1 MVGTFCADFLC
12 IFVPVWLWN
21 KWLDS
26 ERAAVSQ
33 LKTEFKDFG
42 LAMTIEELLPPAV
55 SDEQNAAFIYN
66 EIFSSFPRYS
76 ESSPF
81 HLLIDAEPED
91 LKSGEYLE
99 YLKDPTV
106 ILALEKLHKIRNYP
120 NCRWQRNYAD
130 GLNMEFPHISHLH
143 SAMKL
148 LMAAYQVSGD
158 EHYLRDGLQLVLHMY
173 DSGGVLIEFLVAI
186 SLEALLLRELEQSS
200 DPQGYMEQLSG
211 INLRHAIIDAVQFE
225 RITIGEWVFDHL
237 QNGTFDADYFFHEED
252 ISGRGFIFKPLKE
265 RDRVFF
271 LQEMLRWHR
280 YMESQ
285 LHQPTIDLSLYAD
298 PKEFPFGSEG
308 SQMALPAL
316 SFLVEKVA
324 DLEQQRRH
332 ILEPTPTEGASEPGA
347 AARTQ

>member
-1 MVGTFCADFLC
+1 M
-12 IFVPVWLWN
+12 
-21 KWLDS
+21 
-26 ERAAVSQ
+26 
-33 LKTEFKDFG
+33 
-42 LAMTIEELLPPAV
+42 EL
-55 SDEQNAAFIYN
+55 
-66 EIFSSFPRYS
+66 
-76 ESSPF
+76 
-81 HLLIDAEPED
+81 
-91 LKSGEYLE
+91 
-99 YLKDPTV
+99 
-106 ILALEKLHKIRNYP
+106 
-120 NCRWQRNYAD
+120 
-130 GLNMEFPHISHLH
+130 PHISHLR

-158 EHYLRDGLQLVLHMY
+158 EHYLRDGLQLVLHTY
-173 DSGGVLIEFLVAI
+173 DSGGVLTEFLVAI

-237 QNGTFDADYFFHEED
+237 QNGTFNADYFFHEED
-252 ISGRGFIFKPLKE
+252 ISGRGFIFKPLNE

-298 PKEFPFGSEG
+298 PKEFPFGSEV
-308 SQMALPAL
+308 SQMVLPGL
-316 SFLVEKVA
+316 SSLVEKVA